1 MQVALG
7 LDVGE
12 KRIGVAWGDS
22 QVKIAAPHGYI
33 DMNDAT
39 VIEIEKLID
48 KFNAT
53 VLVVGLPRNASGQ
66 ETEQSQ
72 YVRDFVEKLR
82 PLGLDIVLQDESL
95 TSVEAEKIL
104 SRQGH
109 AQSDRDKGR
118 IDAVAASLILSD
130 YLEANFG

>member
-22 QVKIAAPHGYI
+22 QVKIATPHGYL
-33 DMNDAT
+33 DMNDTA

-66 ETEQSQ
+66 ETQQSG
-72 YVRDFVEKLR
+72 YVRDFVEQLR

-109 AQSDRDKGR
+109 TPNIRQKGS